1 MTNLRSSQQAV
12 SPLEEWRDIP
22 GWEGFYQVSTHGQVR
37 SLTRE
42 EVTNNQWGQFK
53 RVKSGRVLKPQ
64 TRKDGYVTVRLKDR
78 ARGETYLV
86 HRLVALTFL
95 PQQQQHGQEVCHNN
109 GNKADNSVANLRWDT
124 RKNNHADK
132 KRHGTSLIGSKNP
145 GSKLTEAQVIAIRKS
160 NLSQKALAL
169 EYEVCQQ
176 LISQIKKQKIWLHVR
191 V

>member
-12 SPLEEWRDIP
+12 GPLEEWRDIP
-22 GWEGFYQVSTHGQVR
+22 GWNGFYQVSTHGQVR

-53 RVKSGRVLKPQ
+53 RVKSGRVLKLQ

-95 PQQQQHGQEVCHNN
+95 PQQQGQEVCHNN
-109 GNKADNSVANLRWDT
+109 GNKADNSIANLRWDT

-132 KRHGTSLIGSKNP
+132 QWHGTSLIGSKNP

-160 NLSQKALAL
+160 NLSQRALAL
-169 EYEVCQQ
+169 KYEVCQQ